1 MSVYSCILEW
11 SKRLNFE
18 WKWLQCEK
26 CKSFNLPKCL
36 NSWCVISFVDTA
48 SQLEHRFKWL
58 IHFSILAILAS
69 QSVNLP
75 LRYQFWSKIIAS
87 IKNISEN
94 LKLTDSVQKY
104 GQFQGYDAR
113 KVNCV
118 HIETSSLW
126 AEFVNKNRCIV
137 FVLYRRRLKSLHF
150 DNFDNSHKIVSYDQ
164 NSSFFYVRLRHPS
177 CAYIT
182 AQKKYNVLQKMRSR
196 THLK

>member
-11 SKRLNFE
+11 SKRLSFE

-58 IHFSILAILAS
+58 KHFSILAIIAS

-137 FVLYRRRLKSLHF
+137 FV
-150 DNFDNSHKIVSYDQ
+150 
-164 NSSFFYVRLRHPS
+164 
-177 CAYIT
+177 
-182 AQKKYNVLQKMRSR
+182 
-196 THLK
+196 